1 MKNIAVVTGT
11 RAEYGL
17 LRPLIE
23 KLEQD
28 DKLKLTLIVTGAHLE
43 PRLGETVKEIE
54 ADGHHVDY
62 RVTMD
67 LHSDTE
73 HDILYSMGREMCGL
87 ADVFE
92 QSTPDLLILLG
103 DRYEILMAG
112 ICALINRIPVA
123 HIHGGELTKGLIDDG
138 IRHSLTKISSIHFTS
153 TEEYRRRV
161 IQMGE
166 QPDSVFNVGALGV
179 ENVHRIQNA
188 QKLSREELSRKLGLN
203 WNQPVIMVTF
213 HPVTLEKDTSE
224 SQMKGLLTVLEKHP
238 EYNYIFT
245 YANADTDGHSIN
257 DLIDGFVQK
266 HGNSKAFASMGMV
279 GYLST
284 LSYTAAVVGNSSSGI
299 LEVPSFGIPTV
310 NIGDRQGGRV
320 HADSVID
327 CDPDINNIES
337 ALNKALSGEFR
348 EFCKSVKNPYDKPGT
363 SDAIINHVKE
373 YLQSFTTTE
382 KDFYDLP
389 VEEWLQKGGSHE

>member
-23 KLEQD
+23 KIEQD
-28 DKLKLTLIVTGAHLE
+28 NELKLTLIVTGAHLE
-43 PRLGETVKEIE
+43 PRLGETIKEIE

-62 RVTMD
+62 RVPMN

-73 HDILYSMGREMCGL
+73 HDILCSMGRELSGL

-92 QSTPDLLILLG
+92 QSTPDLLVLLG

-153 TEEYRRRV
+153 TEEYRHRV

-166 QPDSVFNVGALGV
+166 RPDTVFNVGALGV
-179 ENVHRIQNA
+179 ENVHRIQDA
-188 QKLSREELSRKLGLN
+188 RKLSRDELTQKFGIN
-203 WNQPVIMVTF
+203 WDQPIIIVTF
-213 HPVTLEKDTSE
+213 HPVTLEADTSE
-224 SQMKGLLTVLEKHP
+224 AQMNGLLTVLEKHS

-245 YANADTDGHSIN
+245 YANADTGGHVIN
-257 DLIDGFVQK
+257 DLIDEFVQK
-266 HGNSKAFASMGMV
+266 HGNSKAYASMGMV

-284 LSYTAAVVGNSSSGI
+284 LSYATAVVGNSSSGI

-337 ALNKALSGEFR
+337 AFEKALSCKFR
-348 EFCKSVKNPYDKPGT
+348 ECCKSVKNPYDKPGT
-363 SDAIINHVKE
+363 SDAIISHIKK
-373 YLQSFTTTE
+373 YLQNFKTTE

-389 VEEWLQKGGSHE
+389 VEECLQKGGSHE